1 MGKFIDLSG
10 KIFGKLKVLKRTE
23 DKIQPNGRKVAM
35 WLCQCQCVEKT
46 LITVSTDRLNSG
58 VTKSC
63 GCLRK
68 ETVSKLSKKYNKY
81 DLSGDYGIGWTSNTN
96 EEFYFDLD
104 DYDKIKNYCWHKNN
118 NGYIQYIK
126 NNGHFYG
133 ENIIISRLI
142 MNAPNDLVVDH
153 INHNLLDN
161 RKSNL
166 RLATISQ
173 NAMNSKPR
181 NNCSSK
187 STGVWKD
194 SNNKW
199 CAALTIDDNF
209 IWLGRFEKEE
219 DAIDIRIEAEN
230 KYFKEFSYIN
240 SIANSSLKFTL

>member
-1 MGKFIDLSG
+1 
-10 KIFGKLKVLKRTE
+10 
-23 DKIQPNGRKVAM
+23 
-35 WLCQCQCVEKT
+35 
-46 LITVSTDRLNSG
+46 
-58 VTKSC
+58 
-63 GCLRK
+63 
-68 ETVSKLSKKYNKY
+68 
-81 DLSGDYGIGWTSNTN
+81 
-96 EEFYFDLD
+96 
-104 DYDKIKNYCWHKNN
+104 
-118 NGYIQYIK
+118 
-126 NNGHFYG
+126 
-133 ENIIISRLI
+133 

-187 STGVWKD
+187 STNNCSSKSTGVWKD

-209 IWLGRFEKEE
+209 IWFGRFEKEE
-219 DAIDIRIEAEN
+219 DAIDIRIKAEN

-240 SIANSSLKFTL
+240 SIANSSLKFTI